1 MFSLKEILEELPLP
15 REVKKGMV
23 ALEIAKKYWKDVLPK
38 ELSEKTNPLSYDSGT
53 LIVEVANHYYLQ
65 VLSLKILEILEKL
78 ESFSPSEFK
87 PLFKNLK
94 FIINPSLE
102 KSQRAKWTP

>member
-1 MFSLKEILEELPLP
+1 MFSFREILEELPLP
-15 REVKKGMV
+15 HEVKKGII
-23 ALEIAKKYWKDVLPK
+23 ALEIAKKHWREILPE
-38 ELSEKTNPLSYDSGT
+38 ELSKKTNPLSYDSGT

-65 VLSLKILEILEKL
+65 VLSLNILEFLEKL

-94 FIINPSLE
+94 FVINPSLE
-102 KSQRAKWTP
+102 KSQKAKWTP